1 MSQFAYDVTL
11 ANFEATVLQPS
22 LEVPVLVDFWASWCQ
37 PCQTLTPI
45 LDKLA
50 DEFGGRF
57 LLAKVNADEN
67 QELAQHFGVRSLPT
81 VKVLMGGRIVDEFT
95 GAKTE
100 SEVRA
105 FIEGLLPDPAAEV
118 RAHAAQLRD
127 GGDLEG
133 ALNVLAEA
141 SHHLPQDES
150 IRLDAVELL
159 LELGRSEEAEPLLA
173 AEYTKEADRAHA
185 LRSRIALAANAVDT
199 SEFEARLQA
208 NPDDH
213 AARLDLAK
221 ALAGGGRYR
230 DALAAAMEVV
240 RRDRFFD
247 QGAGR
252 QAMLQ
257 IFEALAG
264 DERHDD
270 LVREYRRALSAAL
283 N

>member
-11 ANFEATVLQPS
+11 QDFEATVLQPS
-22 LEVPVLVDFWASWCQ
+22 LEVPVLVDFWADWCQ
-37 PCQTLTPI
+37 PCQALTPI
-45 LDKLA
+45 LTKLA

-67 QELAQHFGVRSLPT
+67 QELAQHFAVRSLPT
-81 VKVLMGGRIVDEFT
+81 VKVLVGGRIVDEFT
-95 GAKTE
+95 GAKSE

-105 FIEGLLPDPAAEV
+105 FIERLLPNPAADLRSE
-118 RAHAAQLRD
+118 AAQLRET
-127 GGDLEG
+127 GDPEG
-133 ALNVLAEA
+133 ALALLAEA
-141 SHHLPQDES
+141 SRLAPMDEAV
-150 IRLDAVELL
+150 RLDAVDILI
-159 LELGRSEEAEPLLA
+159 ELGRSEEAEHLLA
-173 AEYTKEADRAHA
+173 AEYTQEADRAHA
-185 LRSRIALAANAVDT
+185 LRSRMALAAKAVDT
-199 SEFEARLQA
+199 SKFEALLAA

-213 AARLDLAK
+213 AARLDLAR

-230 DALAAAMEVV
+230 EALEAAMEVV

-247 QGAGR
+247 EGAGR
-252 QAMLQ
+252 KTLLQ